1 MSKGKVKHFFEL
13 TPAGLLGIEL
23 RQDVGDATRIL
34 HSLKRY
40 AFSVKKNAIIFTKDN
55 EIIFAKVR
63 KSK

>member
-1 MSKGKVKHFFEL
+1 MKTKHYEL
-13 TPAGLLGIEL
+13 TPAYLLS
-23 RQDVGDATRIL
+23 VDARVDLEDAVRIL

-40 AFSVKKNAIIFTKDN
+40 ARSVKKNAIIFTKDN